1 MTQARVRR
9 SDVVGGVGES
19 VVRPDGQSKVR
30 GEFEFLGDM
39 SIDGQLWMATR
50 RAETPRARILSI
62 DTTRAL
68 EIAGVHLVL
77 TIEDVLGH
85 RYQGQIVTDQP
96 VFAEGEIRH
105 WGEAIA
111 VAIADDE
118 ETARLA
124 SEAILVQLEPLQPLT
139 DVGEALESGE
149 IYRSIAV
156 RHGDESRH
164 GDVVVEGA
172 YEIASQ
178 DQAPLGTEAGLAVP
192 DGQGGIDLWGPTQW
206 THVDHR
212 QLVACLDLADDDVRV
227 HIGGVGGA
235 FGARE
240 DLSVQ
245 THLCMAALR
254 TGRPVKVVY
263 DRNQSFASHV
273 KRHAARMRYRHEADM
288 DGNLI
293 RVDAEILLDGGAYC
307 MTTDAVVA
315 NAAYFA
321 AGPYRAETTV
331 IDAHALRTNLLPAG
345 AMRGFGA
352 NQVMFA
358 AEAQMDRLAA
368 VLEMDPMELRLR
380 NVLRQGDRMATTNQE
395 ITDSLPSEEV
405 IRSLLAMPLTS
416 DDDSED
422 PRRLPGG
429 AGLTTDRDHVVRGV
443 GYAMGFKNLA
453 FSEAFDDFAEAEVAL
468 ATDGAVVR
476 TAAIEVGQGM
486 VTVLQQ
492 IARSALG
499 LSSVDVEFVD
509 TSRIGS
515 AGSTSASRQTQ
526 MTGGAV
532 LQASRQLRERLLD
545 QYGGDDLTDE
555 GVWSGGEL
563 VAPFEVLISAEAPS
577 EHARFRHRETDTPS
591 STGQGDVHVDFAIAA
606 QRAVVDVDIE
616 LGLVRVVQI
625 DTAQDVG
632 KALNPIQVIG
642 QIEGGIA
649 QGLGH
654 AVMEELLYK
663 DGVLMNANFTDYLV
677 PTILDMPKVEATLI
691 EEPSS
696 WGPFGAKG
704 FAEVPTIAATPA
716 VMAAIRN
723 ATGLELRRAPVRP
736 DDIALPER

>member
-1 MTQARVRR
+1 MR
-9 SDVVGGVGES
+9 STVVGGIGES
-19 VVRPDGQSKVR
+19 VIRPDGAPKVR

-39 SIDGQLWMATR
+39 NIDGQLWMATR
-50 RAETPRARILSI
+50 RAETPRARIVSI
-62 DTTRAL
+62 DTRQAL
-68 EIAGVHLVL
+68 EIDGVHLVL
-77 TIEDVLGH
+77 TIEDVPGH
-85 RYQGQIVTDQP
+85 RYQGQIVRDQP
-96 VFAEGEIRH
+96 VLAEGEISH

-111 VAIADDE
+111 VAVADDE
-118 ETARLA
+118 ESARLA
-124 SEAILVQLEPLQPLT
+124 AESIDVQIEELQPLT
-139 DVGEALESGE
+139 DLEEALERGD
-149 IYRSIAV
+149 IFRSIAV
-156 RHGDESRH
+156 RRGDENRH
-164 GDVVVEGA
+164 GHVVVEGT

-212 QLVACLDLADDDVRV
+212 QLVACLGLVDEDVRV

-245 THLCMAALR
+245 THLCIAALR

-273 KRHAARMRYRHEADM
+273 KRHAARMRYRHEADR
-288 DGNLI
+288 DGTLI
-293 RVDAEILLDGGAYC
+293 RIDAEILLDGGAYC

-331 IDAHALRTNLLPAG
+331 IDAHALRTNHLPAG

-368 VLEMDPMELRLR
+368 ALEMDPMEFRR
-380 NVLRQGDRMATTNQE
+380 KNVLRQGDRMATTNQE
-395 ITDSLPSEEV
+395 IVDSLPSEEV

-416 DDDSED
+416 DDDSID

-429 AGLTTDRDHVVRGV
+429 TGLTTDRAHVVRGV

-453 FSEAFDDFAEAEVAL
+453 FSEAFDDFAEAEVVLL
-468 ATDGAVVR
+468 ADRAVVR

-486 VTVLQQ
+486 VTILQQ

-532 LQASRQLRERLLD
+532 LQASLQLREHLLD
-545 QYGGDDLTDE
+545 QYEGDDLTDE
-555 GVWSGGEL
+555 GVWSGAEL
-563 VAPFEVLISAEAPS
+563 VAPFEVLAASDRQAG
-577 EHARFRHRETDTPS
+577 HARFRHRQTDAPS
-591 STGQGDVHVDFAIAA
+591 ATGQGDVHVDFAIAA
-606 QRAVVDVDIE
+606 QRAVVDVDVE

-642 QIEGGIA
+642 QIEGGTA
-649 QGLGH
+649 QGVGH

-663 DGVLMNANFTDYLV
+663 DGVLLNGNFTDYLI
-677 PTILDMPKVEATLI
+677 PTILDMPLVEAVLI

-716 VMAAIRN
+716 VMAAIRD
-723 ATGLELRRAPVRP
+723 ATGLELTRAPVRP
-736 DDIALPER
+736 DDIALADR